1 LQYWLTQPR
10 SRPATRSAAR
20 DLGLELLWFEAR
32 NPEEIGS
39 ALAAIVAAKV
49 EAVNILASPLLNFA
63 RRLTIDKMRD
73 ARLPAIYQWPETA
86 EEGGLLAY
94 GPRNL
99 FCYKLVV
106 SLVDKVLHGAKAADL
121 PIEQPSKFELVVN
134 LKTANAL
141 GMTFS
146 PALLLRADELIE

>member
-1 LQYWLTQPR
+1 V
-10 SRPATRSAAR
+10 SAAR
-20 DLGLELLWFEAR
+20 DLGLELLWFEGR